1 MKISSYA
8 GQVFSS
14 LPKMTK
20 LLDDSG
26 LNVIFDECNFVKK
39 TMMNFN

>member
-1 MKISSYA
+1 
-8 GQVFSS
+8 
-14 LPKMTK
+14 MTK

-39 TMMNFN
+39 TMMNFNWWLQKTFLRAQFLYD